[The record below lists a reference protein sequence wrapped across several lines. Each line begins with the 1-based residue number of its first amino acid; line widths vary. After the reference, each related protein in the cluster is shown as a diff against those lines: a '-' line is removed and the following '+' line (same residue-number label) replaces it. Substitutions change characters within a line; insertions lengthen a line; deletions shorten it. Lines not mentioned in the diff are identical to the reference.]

1 MADFLP
7 EQKRWLEGFA
17 SGAAAIRGLP
27 GFSRGGAAA
36 GAPGASVEPSG
47 PDAPALQAQTRVE
60 AEGKKLVDQE
70 KWKRKEHPLDAYDRM
85 REHAL
90 AGNAPKPDDNFRWRY
105 HGLFYV
111 APAQTSYMCRL
122 RIPNG
127 IIKHWQFAAV
137 ADMAEKLA
145 GGYSHVTT
153 RANLQL
159 REILPE
165 NGPAVVEGLAEIGII
180 TKGAGADNIRNV
192 TGSAAAGIDPGEL
205 YDTRADAKAW
215 HHHILNTRALY
226 HLPRKFN
233 VAFDGAGIIHTLE
246 DTNDIG
252 FQAVEVGDGAPVEPG
267 IYYRLALG
275 GITGHKDFA
284 RDTGIVLKTGDAVK
298 IADAICQVFVDSG
311 NRTDRTKARL
321 KYVLDDWGYDK
332 FLDAVEQKLGWKLTR
347 LDATHVKSRRP
358 YDRLAHIGVHA
369 QKQPG
374 LNWIGVVLPVG
385 KMMADQMR
393 DLAAIARDL
402 GDGDIRLTV
411 WQNLLISGIADD
423 KIDDAKRRIESSG
436 LDWQS
441 SMVRAGLVACTGNRG
456 CKFALSDTKGH
467 GAEIVDYIEPRLA
480 LDQPVNIHL
489 TGCPNSCAQHYI
501 GDIGLLAAKVA
512 IGNDDDDGDQV
523 EGYHIHVGGGFGGDA
538 RIARLI
544 YENVTAEDTPQY
556 VERLLAAYMKHRES
570 ADETFY
576 IFANRLE
583 IDELKRM
590 ADEFAPERV
599 PA

>member
-1 MADFLP
+1 MGDFLP

-27 GFSRGGAAA
+27 GFSRGGAAP
-36 GAPGASVEPSG
+36 GAPGVPGAIPEPTG
-47 PDAPALQAQTRVE
+47 PDAPAIRAQDRTVG
-60 AEGKKLVDQE
+60 EGKKLVDQE
-70 KWKRKEHPLDAYDRM
+70 KWKRNEHPLDAYDRI
-85 REHAL
+85 REQAV
-90 AGNAPKPDDNFRWRY
+90 AGSAPKPEDNFRWRY

-127 IIKHWQFAAV
+127 IIKSWQFAAV
-137 ADMAEKLA
+137 ADLAETLA

-159 REILPE
+159 REIPPE
-165 NGPAVVEGLAEIGII
+165 NGPAVLEGLAEIGII

-192 TGSAAAGIDPGEL
+192 TGSSAAGIDPGEL

-215 HHHILNTRALY
+215 HHHILNTRALFG
-226 HLPRKFN
+226 LPRKFN

-252 FQAVEVGDGAPVEPG
+252 FQAVEVGEGAPVEPG

-284 RDTGIVLKTGDAVK
+284 RDTGVVLKTSDAVK
-298 IADAICQVFVDSG
+298 VADAICQVFVDSG

-321 KYVLDDWGYDK
+321 KYVLDEWGFDK

-347 LDATHVKSRRP
+347 VDAAYVKPRHP
-358 YDRLAHIGVHA
+358 YDRLAHVGVHA

-393 DLAAIARDL
+393 ALAKIAQDL

-411 WQNLLISGIADD
+411 WQNLLISGIPDAKVDE
-423 KIDDAKRRIESSG
+423 AKRRIEETG
-436 LDWQS
+436 LDWKS
-441 SMVRAGLVACTGNRG
+441 SVVRAGLIACTGNRG
-456 CKFALSDTKGH
+456 CKFAASDTKGH
-467 GAEIVDYIEPRLA
+467 GAAIVDYIEPRLTI
-480 LDQPVNIHL
+480 DQPVNIHL
-489 TGCPNSCAQHYI
+489 TGCPNSCAQHYV
-501 GDIGLLAAKVA
+501 GDIGLLATKVA
-512 IGNDDDDGDQV
+512 VADDDDQV
-523 EGYHIHVGGGFGGDA
+523 EGYHIHVGGGFGSDA
-538 RIARLI
+538 KIARLI
-544 YENVTAEDTPQY
+544 YENVSADETPQC
-556 VERLLAAYMKHRES
+556 VERLLAAYMKHRAS
-570 ADETFY
+570 PNETFFT
-576 IFANRLE
+576 FANRMDVE
-583 IDELKRM
+583 ELK
-590 ADEFAPERV
+590 ALAAEFARESV

>member
-1 MADFLP
+1 MGDFLP

-27 GFSRGGAAA
+27 GFSNRGAAPGGP
-36 GAPGASVEPSG
+36 GAPAEPAG
-47 PDAPALQAQTRVE
+47 PDAPVLRAQDRTV

-70 KWKRKEHPLDAYDRM
+70 KWKRKEHPMDAYDRM
-85 REHAL
+85 REQAL
-90 AGNAPKPDDNFRWRY
+90 AGNAPKPEDNFRWRY

-159 REILPE
+159 REIPPE

-205 YDTRADAKAW
+205 HDTRADARAW
-215 HHHILNTRALY
+215 HHHILNTRSLY

-252 FQAVEVGDGAPVEPG
+252 FQAVEVGGGASVAPG

-284 RDTGIVLKTGDAVK
+284 RDTGVVLKTSDAVK
-298 IADAICQVFVDSG
+298 VADAICQVFVDSG

-321 KYVLDDWGYDK
+321 KYVLDDWGFDK

-347 LDATHVKSRRP
+347 LDAAHVKPRRP
-358 YDRLAHIGVHA
+358 YDRLAHIAVHA

-385 KMMADQMR
+385 KMMASEMR
-393 DLAAIARDL
+393 DLAAIARDI

-411 WQNLLISGIADD
+411 WQNLLLSGIPDH
-423 KIDDAKRRIESSG
+423 KIGEAKGRIESAG
-436 LDWQS
+436 LNWKS

-467 GAEIVDYIEPRLA
+467 GTAIVDYLEPRLT

-512 IGNDDDDGDQV
+512 IGNDDDQV

-538 RIARLI
+538 KIARLI

-556 VERLLAAYMKHRES
+556 VERLLAAYMKHRAS
-570 ADETFY
+570 PDETFY
-576 IFANRLE
+576 VFANRLE

-590 ADEFAPERV
+590 ADEFAPETV